1 MSLGDHR
8 DEARLAL
15 ALVAGLA
22 EGDEAADEL
31 LVDAFDDLGQAA
43 RAHAY
48 LAGFLLQALAAS
60 RGESTTG
67 SAAWVRS
74 LLS

>member
-1 MSLGDHR
+1 MSLGEHKA
-8 DEARLAL
+8 EARLAL

-22 EGDEAADEL
+22 EGDDAAGEL

-48 LAGFLLQALAAS
+48 LAGFLLNALAAS
-60 RGESTTG
+60 RGESAVV
-67 SAAWVRS
+67 AAGWVRS
-74 LLS
+74 LLA